1 MDNRGS
7 KNSCLP
13 SSTLAG
19 SVMRTGAI
27 GVIGSCLGVAI
38 TVVAVSVL
46 NAVMKAVLRVTGF
59 MVYSVSLDN
68 ANVMANI
75 KIVFVVRL
83 ILIKFE
89 G

>member
-1 MDNRGS
+1 
-7 KNSCLP
+7 
-13 SSTLAG
+13 
-19 SVMRTGAI
+19 MRTGAI